1 MTFMR
6 IDDANALHETLLA
19 SRRAHR
25 QAEHQLAVLLA
36 EMADRRLYAELGY
49 ASVFDYA
56 DRVLDLPARQAR
68 DLIRI
73 GRRLPELPTLAAAL
87 ADGQLGWTK
96 AREIVSVATPDTEA
110 AWVARAVAVPSRVLE
125 QQVACAR
132 VGELPPELPP
142 QPERGPE
149 RRRLAFDIQAADL
162 EVFRQAL
169 GLMRAQLGVD
179 AAEVDDGVLVAELAR
194 QFLDRQVEPSDPPTG
209 ERYRVVIQTC
219 PDCGDTHAPLDD
231 VSDTVAAEAACDAE
245 VIDMRPGPTQA
256 HSTRV
261 IAPLLRKKLLNR
273 AQWRCEV
280 PGCCGMLWLDVHH
293 LRARAD
299 GGGNEPRNLVVL
311 CSGHHR
317 AIHAGGLALE
327 REPDGQMVV
336 THRNGES
343 RRGSGGTCP
352 PTESA

>member
-6 IDDANALHETLLA
+6 IDDANTLHENLLA
-19 SRRAHR
+19 NRRAHR
-25 QAEHQLAVLLA
+25 QREHQLAVLLA

-73 GRRLPELPTLAAAL
+73 GRHLPDLPTLAAAL
-87 ADGQLGWTK
+87 ADGHLGWTK
-96 AREIVSVATPDTEA
+96 AREVVSVATPETEA

-125 QQVACAR
+125 QQVARAR
-132 VGELPPELPP
+132 VGELPPEVPP
-142 QPERGPE
+142 DPERGPE
-149 RRRLAFDIQAADL
+149 RRRVAFDIQAADL
-162 EVFRQAL
+162 EVLRQAL

-194 QFLDRQVEPSDPPTG
+194 QFLDRQAEPSDPPTG

-219 PDCGDTHAPLDD
+219 PECGDTHAPLDD

-245 VIDMRPGPTQA
+245 VIDMAPGPTQA
-256 HSTRV
+256 RSTRV
-261 IAPLLRKKLLNR
+261 IAPVLRKKLLNR
-273 AQWRCEV
+273 AKWRCEV
-280 PGCCGMLWLDVHH
+280 PGCCGRLWLDVHH

-299 GGGNEPRNLVVL
+299 GGGNGVRNLVVL

-317 AIHAGGLALE
+317 AVHAGGLALE
-327 REPDGQMVV
+327 RDPDERMIV

-343 RRGSGGTCP
+343 RRGP
-352 PTESA
+352 PFVDS